1 MIRKIEI
8 KPYYT
13 LAHMNLYTKE
23 KLIASCV
30 NLTDLVELNNSNNG
44 SVTISEYGG
53 RILGLF
59 PKSDE
64 INLLWVNPKI
74 KEIIQSKE
82 RAIGGDRYWIS
93 PERDFFY
100 KDPTTWSNWFCPPG
114 LDPGNYEILA
124 HDQHSCTV
132 SSAISLMNQRTKQK
146 ISGEITRQFSIVK
159 EPIDTGIEY
168 YCGVE
173 IIDDCVLFEP
183 NQKVNGWSLACVIS
197 GGISNPGTVIIPTK
211 GNPKPISYFRAIPQ
225 NRVSVGENYVA
236 FKIDVHDIYKIAMSP
251 EDINFSKKCKIVY
264 ILKIPNSNNFS
275 LIMKLSDDIPQSQK
289 ECFDV
294 PRDHPDAE
302 IGVIQSYNSESPDS
316 PILRYGEIEM
326 QLNLFKTI
334 DNTSH
339 GKARHQLLGYI
350 GEKGEIMEVL
360 EKYTSI
366 SNPFL
371 FTQD

>member
-1 MIRKIEI
+1 
-8 KPYYT
+8 
-13 LAHMNLYTKE
+13 MNLYTKE

-100 KDPTTWSNWFCPPG
+100 KDPTTWSNWFCPPS

-159 EPIDTGIEY
+159 EPIDTGI
-168 YCGVE
+168 
-173 IIDDCVLFEP
+173 
-183 NQKVNGWSLACVIS
+183 
-197 GGISNPGTVIIPTK
+197 
-211 GNPKPISYFRAIPQ
+211 
-225 NRVSVGENYVA
+225 
-236 FKIDVHDIYKIAMSP
+236 
-251 EDINFSKKCKIVY
+251 
-264 ILKIPNSNNFS
+264 
-275 LIMKLSDDIPQSQK
+275 
-289 ECFDV
+289 
-294 PRDHPDAE
+294 
-302 IGVIQSYNSESPDS
+302 
-316 PILRYGEIEM
+316 
-326 QLNLFKTI
+326 
-334 DNTSH
+334 
-339 GKARHQLLGYI
+339 
-350 GEKGEIMEVL
+350 
-360 EKYTSI
+360 
-366 SNPFL
+366 
-371 FTQD
+371 